1 MASQVNSTNLTKR
14 TYTDP
19 SQNLPKTEEEGGTP
33 KTFYEAIITQMQ
45 KPDKDITKKKKIRRP
60 ISLTSIDI

>member
-19 SQNLPKTEEEGGTP
+19 SQNLPKIEEGRALP
-33 KTFYEAIITQMQ
+33 KTFYEAIITLIP
-45 KPDKDITKKKKIRRP
+45 KPDKDITKKKKKKIRGQF
-60 ISLTSIDI
+60 L

>member
-19 SQNLPKTEEEGGTP
+19 SQNLPKIEEGRALP
-33 KTFYEAIITQMQ
+33 KTFYEAIITLIP
-45 KPDKDITKKKKIRRP
+45 KPDKDITKKKKKN
-60 ISLTSIDI
+60 